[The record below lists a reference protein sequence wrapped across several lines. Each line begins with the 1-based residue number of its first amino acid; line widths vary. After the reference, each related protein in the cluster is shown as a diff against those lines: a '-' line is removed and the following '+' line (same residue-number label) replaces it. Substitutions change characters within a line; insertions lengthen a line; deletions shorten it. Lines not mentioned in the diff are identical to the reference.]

1 MRRLAIG
8 LLFLAVSLPALAAA
22 PNLTPALTPAQEARA
37 ETIGSQLR
45 CVVCQN
51 ESVEESN
58 ASLAADIR
66 RIIREQV
73 AAGRTNHEIM
83 QWMTARYG
91 DFIRLDPPFN
101 RLTLLL
107 WSIPVLAPA
116 AGLAAALLAARRR
129 RSEPSALTEAER
141 ARLAELLE

>member
-8 LLFLAVSLPALAAA
+8 LLFLVVSLPALAAA
-22 PNLTPALTPAQEARA
+22 PALTAAQEARA
-37 ETIGSQLR
+37 ETIGRQLR
-45 CVVCQN
+45 CLVCQN

-66 RIIREQV
+66 RVIREQV

-101 RLTLLL
+101 QLTFLL

-129 RSEPSALTEAER
+129 RGAPSPLTEAER

>member
-1 MRRLAIG
+1 MRRLAIF
-8 LLFLAVSLPALAAA
+8 LLFLAVTLPALAAA
-22 PNLTPALTPAQEARA
+22 PALTQAQEARA
-37 ETIGSQLR
+37 ERIGSQLR

-101 RLTLLL
+101 QLTLLL

-116 AGLAAALLAARRR
+116 AGLATALLAARRR

-141 ARLAELLE
+141 VRLAELLK

>member
-1 MRRLAIG
+1 MRRLMTALAA
-8 LLFLAVSLPALAAA
+8 LLLALASLPALAAA
-22 PNLTPALTPAQEARA
+22 PALNPAQEARA
-37 ETIGSQLR
+37 ETIGNQLR
-45 CVVCQN
+45 CLVCQN

-101 RLTLLL
+101 RFTLLL

-129 RSEPSALTEAER
+129 RAEPPARTTAETT
-141 ARLAELLE
+141 RLAELLE

>member
-1 MRRLAIG
+1 MRRLAAT
-8 LLFLAVSLPALAAA
+8 LLFVLAGFPALAAG
-22 PNLTPALTPAQEARA
+22 PPLTPAQEARA
-37 ETIGSQLR
+37 VAIGNQLR
-45 CVVCQN
+45 CLVCQN

-66 RIIREQV
+66 RIIRQQV

-107 WSIPVLAPA
+107 WSVPVIAPLA
-116 AGLAAALLAARRR
+116 GVGIALLAARG
-129 RSEPSALTEAER
+129 RSTEPAVLSDAEK